1 MSGGHRGGDISGK
14 KAEQRLGGGSMPGV
28 VRESRGPVPLE
39 WSKAAEPQQSSLRGS
54 ELQLPWALE
63 LSKMLAFSL
72 SDIGYHQGVLSRK
85 QTWSCSDFIK
95 TTVAPVWRWAIRSKE
110 ENRGD
115 G

>member
-1 MSGGHRGGDISGK
+1 MWSGR
-14 KAEQRLGGGSMPGV
+14 AE
-28 VRESRGPVPLE
+28 GPCP
-39 WSKAAEPQQSSLRGS
+39 WSEVAEPQQPSLRGS

-72 SDIGYHQGVLSRK
+72 SDIGYHQRVLSRK

-95 TTVAPVWRWAIRSKE
+95 TTVATVWRWVIRSKE